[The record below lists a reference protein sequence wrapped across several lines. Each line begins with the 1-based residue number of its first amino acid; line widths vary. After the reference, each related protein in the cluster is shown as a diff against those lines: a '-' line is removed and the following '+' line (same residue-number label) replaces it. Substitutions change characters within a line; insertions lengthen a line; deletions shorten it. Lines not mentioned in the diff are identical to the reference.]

1 MYLLLLLEAFLT
13 KFFRVRA
20 ALFNTFFFAGMQSVN
35 HYVLTGEGHSVRWE
49 DDE

>member
-1 MYLLLLLEAFLT
+1 MYLLLFLEVFWT

-20 ALFNTFFFAGMQSVN
+20 TPFDTFSSAGMQSVN
-35 HYVLTGEGHSVRWE
+35 DYILTGEGHSVRWD